1 VVWVMPFAVLGRSR
15 GLRWASVLMTV
26 WLLLTFAPSTTQFMN
41 DHNLSLLTITKAGRA
56 ALSLQ
61 HRLAY

>member
-1 VVWVMPFAVLGRSR
+1 VWVMPFAVLGRSK
-15 GLRWASVLMTV
+15 GLRWASVIMTV

-41 DHNLSLLTITKAGRA
+41 DHGLSLLTITKAGRA

-61 HRLAY
+61 HRLAF